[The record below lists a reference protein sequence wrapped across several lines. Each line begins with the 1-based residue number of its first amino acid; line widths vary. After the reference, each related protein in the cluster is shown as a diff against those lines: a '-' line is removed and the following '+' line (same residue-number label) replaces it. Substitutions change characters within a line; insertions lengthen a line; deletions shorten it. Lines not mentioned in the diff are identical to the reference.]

1 MYLQWRPT
9 IKLEKIYNNFLPF
22 HKNKKSQPL
31 RNNIYV
37 IQGIFYIVWKM
48 GLFVKYST
56 DQDFTIIIGKIIF
69 RSFIIDMKL
78 WLGGLVLGLGIF
90 W

>member
-1 MYLQWRPT
+1 
-9 IKLEKIYNNFLPF
+9 
-22 HKNKKSQPL
+22 
-31 RNNIYV
+31 
-37 IQGIFYIVWKM
+37 M

-90 W
+90 